1 MKHFPLLFVLTIA
14 LSACNLIGNKTN
26 SNAGSSVATGGAP
39 VTHPSPTA
47 AQIKA
52 LAGGQTV
59 NWEQQD
65 ITWTLPKGW
74 NKMDVETKQFNYG
87 APGNAAF
94 FNASISPM
102 DASFPVDI
110 SIKAFYDG
118 AVTRQKNGEV
128 DELRWLEL
136 DGVTGVQFREAAPE
150 KPDGI
155 RRLQW
160 LAYRKFGGQT
170 QMVNLNLSSSGKGF
184 PAAQDELYAILY
196 STKLAH

>member
-1 MKHFPLLFVLTIA
+1 MKKLPLLVVLTIA
-14 LSACNLIGNKTN
+14 VSACSLIGKKTD
-26 SNAGSSVATGGAP
+26 SDAGSSVSAGGASATRP
-39 VTHPSPTA
+39 VPTA
-47 AQIKA
+47 AQTQA

-59 NWEQQD
+59 KWEQQD

-74 NKMDVETKQFNYG
+74 NKMTVETKDFNYG

-94 FNASISPM
+94 FNASISLM
-102 DASFPVDI
+102 DASFPTDI

-136 DGVTGVQFREAAPE
+136 DGLKGVQFRESNPE
-150 KPDGI
+150 HPDGI

-160 LAYRKFGGQT
+160 LAYRKYNGQT
-170 QMVNLNLSSSGKGF
+170 QMVNLNLSSSGKDF
-184 PAAQDELYAILY
+184 PAHQDELYAILY